1 MCCFLLSPGTTR
13 GRDGCRLTGGPNALH
28 PNHPAGPTPAGPP
41 HALDRVEG
49 EWAVPRPLPHLPEEQ
64 LTECG
69 MTAPED
75 PALGACVTHGATE
88 EEWGAGQTRAATG
101 LSPFKGHA
109 SLPCPRGP
117 RRPRRQGD
125 EEPTPCLA

>member
-1 MCCFLLSPGTTR
+1 M
-13 GRDGCRLTGGPNALH
+13 
-28 PNHPAGPTPAGPP
+28 
-41 HALDRVEG
+41 
-49 EWAVPRPLPHLPEEQ
+49 PRPLPHLPEEQ

-88 EEWGAGQTRAATG
+88 EEWGLGRHGRLQASA
-101 LSPFKGHA
+101 PFKGHA